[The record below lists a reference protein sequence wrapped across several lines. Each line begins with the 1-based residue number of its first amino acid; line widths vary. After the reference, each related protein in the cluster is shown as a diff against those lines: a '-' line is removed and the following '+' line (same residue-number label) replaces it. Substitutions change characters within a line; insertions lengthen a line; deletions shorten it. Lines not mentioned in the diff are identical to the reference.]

1 MRQAVV
7 HTRQK
12 LNTSERRTSTVLGVP
27 RSSLR
32 YKAKAQD
39 NDALRLAMIRLAKQ
53 YGRYGYRKIA
63 ELLRIEGWRVNHKK
77 VERLWREEGL
87 KLPERHKKRRRLY
100 HKDSSVIRLR
110 PTHANH
116 VWAIDFVH
124 DKLSNGRSYKM
135 LSVLDEYT
143 RQALCVEVKDKMN
156 SDDVLEVMHRLLLK
170 YGKPEF
176 IRFDNGREFVAEHL
190 QEWLRRVGVTPI
202 QIYPGS
208 PWENGYNE
216 RFNGTLR
223 REVLNSQWFNSIKQS
238 QVAINVWPTEY
249 NHIRPH
255 NALGML
261 PPAPETLLENPI
273 LLALKLGAR
282 QEIFNEL

>member
-1 MRQAVV
+1 MI
-7 HTRQK
+7 HTRKK
-12 LNTSERRTSTVLGVP
+12 LNTSERRTCAVLSVS
-27 RSSLR
+27 RSSLH
-32 YKAKAQD
+32 YKAKFQD

-53 YGRYGYRKIA
+53 HGRYGYRKIA

-116 VWAIDFVH
+116 IWAIDFVH

-135 LSVLDEYT
+135 LTVLDEYT

-176 IRFDNGREFVAEHL
+176 IRFDNGGEFVAEHL

-216 RFNGTLR
+216 RFNGTRR
-223 REVLNSQWFNSIKQS
+223 REVLNSQWFNSIKQAK
-238 QVAINVWPTEY
+238 VAINVWPTEY

-282 QEIFNEL
+282 QEIFKKI